1 MTFKQ
6 SAVKRTVTGTF
17 QKPNGAPSEGKIFIK
32 LSEPVLGRQENT
44 VYTKQA
50 VPIELD
56 ETGSFSEDLVV
67 TSPGLTVEEIE
78 ELNEIKEQIATDALE
93 MVTVQERIN
102 AYLKKVYDNVPI
114 TEADV
119 IDNRNDL
126 VRKVELQKEAA
137 VLKQQ
142 EKVFLDKEK
151 ELNEAR
157 VIMIIECYFT
167 NPTDKSK
174 LHLVIPNGIEPID
187 IADLPRE

>member
-17 QKPNGAPSEGKIFIK
+17 QKPDGSASQGKIFIK

-44 VYTKQA
+44 VYTKQS
-50 VPIELD
+50 VEIELD

-67 TSPGLTVEEIE
+67 TSPGLTTEEE
-78 ELNEIKEQIATDALE
+78 QALTAIKDQIAAEAEE
-93 MVTVQERIN
+93 MVEVQERIN
-102 AYLKKVYDNVPI
+102 AYLKKIYDNAPI

-126 VRKVELQKEAA
+126 MRKTDLQKSAS

-142 EKVFLDKEK
+142 EKVFLDKQK
-151 ELNEAR
+151 ELEAAS
-157 VIMIIECYFT
+157 VIMTIQCHFT
-167 NPTDKSK
+167 NPLDKSK
-174 LHLVIPNGIEPID
+174 LHLIIPNGTEPID